1 MHEPPWA
8 PPPGEPHVPYNPDDL
23 YDPYDTYNTY
33 DTHNPDDP
41 HAPHAPDAAYAPSS
55 PPPPGDP
62 HLTYPWQPRPVP
74 PPPRRRPAPRLGQ
87 HGDLRKVRRAY
98 KRLRRVA
105 SLTALGYFTLFLL
118 LSAYAPSLVG
128 RRVLGGLNLGLL
140 LLLVQL
146 PVTYLAIAL
155 YARHAARRVDPLA
168 ERLRR
173 AAVLES
179 RR

>member
-1 MHEPPWA
+1 MHEPPPWA
-8 PPPGEPHVPYNPDDL
+8 R
-23 YDPYDTYNTY
+23 
-33 DTHNPDDP
+33 
-41 HAPHAPDAAYAPSS
+41 
-55 PPPPGDP
+55 PPGDPHDAHESQDPQAPHDAHDPHDPYESPTPQAPYDPHNP
-62 HLTYPWQPRPVP
+62 HLTYPWQPPPAP

-105 SLTALGYFTLFLL
+105 ALTALGSFTLFLM
-118 LSAYAPSLVG
+118 LSAYAPSLTG
-128 RRVLGGLNLGLL
+128 RQISGGLNLGLL
-140 LLLVQL
+140 LLLAQL

-173 AAVLES
+173 AAELEG
-179 RR
+179 RL